1 MHCPCC
7 KTSELKPTMIEEDL
21 PAMSCGSCQG
31 SLLSLLY
38 YRHWNETQLP
48 SASAT
53 SADATARIETTDTL
67 TAIACPKCTR
77 LMTKYKLTGSVSNR
91 VDLCSSCDEAWLD
104 RGEWELLHALQLGH
118 QMPAIFTDAW
128 QKRIRRELS
137 ENTRRS
143 ILVRVV
149 GEAAAAKVEEF
160 RAWLAQNKHKS
171 HIMTY
176 LYKS

>member
-1 MHCPCC
+1 MNCPRC
-7 KTSELKPTMIEEDL
+7 KTPELRPTMIEEDL
-21 PAMSCGSCQG
+21 PAMGCAKCQG

-48 SASAT
+48 SANAT
-53 SADATARIETTDTL
+53 AADATAHIETTDTL
-67 TAIACPKCTR
+67 NAIACPKCTR

-104 RGEWELLHALQLGH
+104 RGEWELLHALQLSH

-128 QKRIRRELS
+128 QKRIRREVS

-143 ILVRVV
+143 ILVRFI
-149 GEAAAAKVEEF
+149 GEAAAIKVDEF
-160 RAWLAQNKHKS
+160 RSWLAQSKHKS